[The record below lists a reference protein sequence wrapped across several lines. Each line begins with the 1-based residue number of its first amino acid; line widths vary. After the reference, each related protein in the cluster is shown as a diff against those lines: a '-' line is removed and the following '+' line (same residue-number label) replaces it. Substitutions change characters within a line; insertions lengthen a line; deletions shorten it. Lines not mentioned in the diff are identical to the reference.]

1 MKKLS
6 VKNLLLLL
14 IAYFCISCE
23 SQIESDVK
31 EELSGEFKIEVID
44 AGFGNVDS
52 KADTK
57 TEEQGYKTYFS
68 QGDEIGVF
76 IINTSNNSIEYN
88 NEKITFDG
96 VSWSGD
102 LRDKGSNMK
111 FYAYYPYDEDININ
125 SVTGSN
131 VESFFSSYVGSKQL
145 VTDQSDYSD
154 YTKADIMVGE
164 GTVANNIVTFEM
176 KHQMSLVVIKL
187 PSEMKYI
194 TEYYL
199 KSDNDYRWQRYKM
212 KEITSL
218 NNIYFSG
225 SIPYAFNDGSYRFIV
240 PATFSGNLS
249 TGSFTANN
257 EDKIYSV
264 NLSGL
269 KAGAYKE
276 YNITVTSADI
286 PEVEHTLAIGD
297 IFKSD
302 GGLISQAELKSPG
315 ITDDEKKECVGVV
328 FQTYYKGDGTS
339 KELTG
344 RIGEAEINK
353 LRDVTGNA
361 SYLPHGLVMAS
372 KDASKAS
379 MWKTTNTG
387 DDVTTKN
394 NVEQDAYDDFSG
406 LKNCNDVKS
415 SYGNYTSHPAFAAA
429 ASYSAKIPLDKT
441 TGWFLPSMGQWVD
454 IFDNLV
460 GKTIIDAADKDND
473 PKYLASYWI
482 KGISPQCSS
491 KLDSYFSAIGN
502 FDSFGWT
509 SQQIQFFWSSSE
521 YNASDAMTIFLNTDT
536 NLCVNYNWGKM
547 IPMRVRSILAF

>member
-23 SQIESDVK
+23 LQIESDVK

-57 TEEQGYKTYFS
+57 TEEQGYKTNFS

-76 IINTSNNSIEYN
+76 IINTTKNSIEYN

-131 VESFFSSYVGSKQL
+131 VESFFSSYVGTKQL

-164 GTVANNIVTFEM
+164 GTIANNIVTFEM

-225 SIPYAFNDGSYRFIV
+225 NIPYAFNDGSYRFIV
-240 PATFSGNLS
+240 PTTFSGCLT
-249 TGSFTANN
+249 TGSFSANN

-264 NLSGL
+264 NSSGL
-269 KAGAYKE
+269 NAGFYKE
-276 YNITVTSADI
+276 YNITVTSAEI

-315 ITDDEKKECVGVV
+315 ITDKEKKECVGIV
-328 FQTYYKGDGTS
+328 FKIDES
-339 KELTG
+339 
-344 RIGEAEINK
+344 RIGTEEKSLLSN
-353 LRDVTGNA
+353 
-361 SYLPHGLVMAS
+361 SYHGLVMAL
-372 KDASKAS
+372 KDASLSEKWCLTRS
-379 MWKTTNTG
+379 NS
-387 DDVTTKN
+387 VL
-394 NVEQDAYDDFSG
+394 QDTPNFKSAYNDISG
-406 LKNCNDVKS
+406 LANCNKIWALNGYQT
-415 SYGNYTSHPAFAAA
+415 SYPAFNI
-429 ASYSAKIPLDKT
+429 AKEYNIKCPVSRT
-441 TGWFLPSMGQWVD
+441 TGWFLPSYGQWCD
-454 IFDNLV
+454 IIEKLGGYSLSAYYNSVEKVIVIQGVSSTITDN
-460 GKTIIDAADKDND
+460 IM
-473 PKYLASYWI
+473 
-482 KGISPQCSS
+482 S
-491 KLDSYFSAIGN
+491 KLQSIGQGYYN
-502 FDSFGWT
+502 PILT
-509 SQQIQFFWSSSE
+509 QTYCYWSSTELDTENSRHIDFNKN
-521 YNASDAMTIFLNTDT
+521 NALTLYCYYKDFLG
-536 NLCVNYNWGKM
+536 Y
-547 IPMRVRSILAF
+547 RVRCILAF